1 MKEKEYY
8 TPELEEFHHGF
19 KYEMKSRFGNGTIKT
34 KEDFDNADWEEFI
47 CSSNTFPYLERILNG
62 GNSKNLPPA
71 LRVKYLDKYDIE
83 ELGWEYS
90 GMLDVDLH
98 TFKLHIQ
105 SEPDTD
111 IAKDYFHLRY
121 EDYTQRILI
130 TDGKY
135 EHYRFFG
142 EIKNKSEL
150 MILMK
155 QLGI

>member
-1 MKEKEYY
+1 MMEKLDVKDKYY
-8 TPELEEFHHGF
+8 TPSIEEFHVGF
-19 KYEMKSRFGNGTIKT
+19 QYEDDASGLAGGRENWQPSTVMHPNNIIGVQDFLKS
-34 KEDFDNADWEEFI
+34 
-47 CSSNTFPYLERILNG
+47 
-62 GNSKNLPPA
+62 NSI
-71 LRVKYLDKYDIE
+71 RVKYLDKYDIE